1 MYPTICY
8 FFKDVFGWDVPLP
21 LQSYGLFVALAFLT
35 GIGILALEMKRKWKE
50 GLLHPISKK
59 VFVGE
64 AAKPKELI
72 ISGIIGFI
80 IGYKLLEGI
89 LDYDALVKD
98 PQGFILSLKGSF
110 IGGIAGAA
118 ISAFFTWRDKNKQK
132 LDKPHWETKEILPH
146 HLAGNILVVIGIFGL
161 LGAKLFHNL
170 EYLQNFIDNPIEEL
184 FSFSGLTFLGGLI
197 VGAIAV
203 TIYLKKKKFSIIQMA
218 DAAAVAITI
227 AYAVGRLGCQVSG
240 DGCWG
245 IENIEPQPEWLSW
258 LPDWTWAYDYPNN
271 ILGEGIPIA
280 GCELSHCNVLE
291 TPVFPT
297 PIYESSMM
305 LVIFIIF
312 WSLRK
317 RIKIPGII
325 ISLYFIL
332 GGVERFLIEKIR
344 VNVPYKILGYEITQ
358 AEIIS
363 SIMII
368 GGIVGLIFV
377 FKNKQKLLAQ
387 KQDLIDKSKKTA

>member
-1 MYPTICY
+1 MYPTISD
-8 FFKDVFGWDVPLP
+8 FLKDVFGWDVPLP

-35 GIGILALEMKRKWKE
+35 GIGVVALEMKRKWKE

-59 VFVGE
+59 TFIGE

-72 ISGIIGFI
+72 ISVLIGFI

-98 PQGFILSLKGSF
+98 PQGFILSFRGSF
-110 IGGIAGAA
+110 IGGIIGAA
-118 ISAFFTWRDKNKQK
+118 ISGFFTWRDKNKQK

-146 HLAGNILVVIGIFGL
+146 QLAGNMLVVTGIFGL

-170 EYLQNFIDNPIEEL
+170 EYYQDFIENPIDEL
-184 FSFSGLTFLGGLI
+184 FSFSGLTFLGGVV
-197 VGAIAV
+197 VGTIA
-203 TIYLKKKKFSIIQMA
+203 TIIYLKRKKLSIIQMV
-218 DAAAVAITI
+218 DAAVVALSI

-245 IENIEPQPEWLSW
+245 IESLDPQPGWLSW
-258 LPDWTWAYDYPNN
+258 LPEWTWAYDYPNN
-271 ILGEGIPIA
+271 ILSEGVAIP

-291 TPVFPT
+291 NPVYPT
-297 PIYESSMM
+297 PLYESSMM
-305 LVIFIIF
+305 IVIFIVL

-317 RIKIPGII
+317 RIKLPGV
-325 ISLYFIL
+325 LTCMYLIL
-332 GGVERFLIEKIR
+332 GGLERFLIEQIR
-344 VNVPYKILGYEITQ
+344 VNIPYKIFSYEITQ

-363 SIMII
+363 FLMII
-368 GGIVGLIFV
+368 GGIVGIVLL

-387 KQDLIDKSKKTA
+387 RQDLIDKSKNTA